1 MDKQLICTCQN
12 SLLFDPTC
20 PEHGHLTPARETQ
33 FDATAYAARLGVTRD
48 VFPEWFVCARNV
60 FANGVVEDWICTL
73 PPPDSDDPRACLWE
87 PALIRALGWRHRVV
101 VLQGSNTAKYGTTLD
116 AGWHDWPKEWFAT
129 PTAALAAA
137 FDAKEAK

>member
-12 SLLFDPTC
+12 SLLFDPAC
-20 PEHGHLTPARETQ
+20 PEHGHLTTGRETQ

-73 PPPDSDDPRACLWE
+73 PSPDSDDPRACLWFYF
-87 PALIRALGWRHRVV
+87 LWMALGCPTICVYTF
-101 VLQGSNTAKYGTTLD
+101 GDTNKTTEYKVND
-116 AGWHDWPKEWFAT
+116 QIHATWQPT